1 MAADRARAAI
11 HGTHRRR
18 RPSEQL
24 DFQHANLGFPLPKLV
39 IPLPKIEKRVL
50 QAGTLAK
57 LAFRRDKLE
66 KGPENAAFVP
76 QSQLCARETR
86 ETNAHTAM
94 RRPRARKKAPV
105 GKAGGCHGA
114 NRSRA
119 RMRGKRKKA

>member
-24 DFQHANLGFPLPKLV
+24 NFQHANLGFPLPK
-39 IPLPKIEKRVL
+39 IEKRVWE
-50 QAGTLAK
+50 AGTLAK
-57 LAFRRDKLE
+57 LAFRHDKLE

-94 RRPRARKKAPV
+94 RRLYASDAK
-105 GKAGGCHGA
+105 
-114 NRSRA
+114 
-119 RMRGKRKKA
+119 